1 METRILPTDLPP
13 LLHQAVDEAVR
24 LLRGGE
30 VVALPTET
38 VYGLAADALNAA
50 AVAKIFE
57 VKERPTFDPLIVH
70 LPHKKDIAMVADV
83 PPEIAAVVQKLTD
96 RFWPGPLTLL
106 LPKKPEVPDLVT
118 AGMPTVAVRV
128 SSNNVFKRVAQGL
141 GRPLAAPSANRFG
154 SISPTSAPA
163 VQAELDGRIELIL
176 DGGASLHGLE
186 STIIKVEAGDKKP
199 LITIVRPGPITPDD
213 LKPFGRVQRIERTLI
228 DEASE
233 APGQLAS
240 HYAPRTPLRLLEKPS
255 DFTPEPGK
263 KYALLSYRGDPDDG
277 YADLTEWE
285 QILILSPGKGKLP
298 EAGVRFFYVL
308 RELDNAGVDEIIAEP
323 LHEHG
328 VGIAMMDKL
337 RRASMK
343 VAQASPAA
351 NSQGNPAANAKGV
364 GLHFKYFDARGETL
378 NDERNVPHWRQS
390 GVPYFVTFC
399 LADALPP
406 ERLAQWTRDREDFF
420 ATYPQPWSRTVR
432 SLYQQQFTDPVHEW
446 LDAGAG
452 ECVLRDPA
460 IAGIVADALRHF
472 DGDRYELS
480 AWAVMPNHVHILMTP
495 NGGHTLEKIL
505 DAWKSYTAHAL
516 NKALG
521 RDGDFWQARGYD
533 AIVRGPESAR
543 AIAEYILNN
552 PAKAGFETSYVESRI

>member
-13 LLHQAVDEAVR
+13 LLHHAVDEAVR
-24 LLRGGE
+24 LLRGGD

-38 VYGLAADALNAA
+38 VYGLAADALNAS

-70 LPHKKDIAMVADV
+70 LPHKKDIAMVAEV

-118 AGMPTVAVRV
+118 AGLPTVAVRV
-128 SSNNVFKRVAQGL
+128 SSNNVFKRVVQGL

-163 VQAELDGRIELIL
+163 VQAELDGKIELIL

-186 STIIKVEAGDKKP
+186 STIIKVEPGEKKP

-213 LKPFGRVQRIERTLI
+213 LKPFGKVQRVDRTLI

-240 HYAPRTPLRLLEKPS
+240 HYAPSTPLRLLEKPS

-263 KYALLSYRGDPDDG
+263 KYALLSYRGDPEDG

-337 RRASMK
+337 RRAS
-343 VAQASPAA
+343 V
-351 NSQGNPAANAKGV
+351 KGGHSARLPEV
-364 GLHFKYFDARGETL
+364 RKKAVLDAKYFDFHGDIQNQEL
-378 NDERNVPHWRQS
+378 NLPQWRQAGTS
-390 GVPYFVTFC
+390 YFVTFR
-399 LADALPP
+399 LADSIPQEKL
-406 ERLAQWTRDREDFF
+406 EQWSRDR
-420 ATYPQPWSRTVR
+420 
-432 SLYQQQFTDPVHEW
+432 QQFITENPEPWTTELRAEFHKQFSDRFQNW
-446 LDAGAG
+446 LDAGEGACLLKD
-452 ECVLRDPA
+452 EA
-460 IAGIVADALRHF
+460 IAVIVADALKHF
-472 DGDRYELS
+472 AGDRYELG
-480 AWAVMPNHVHILMTP
+480 AWVVMPNHVHVLLKP
-495 NGGHTLEKIL
+495 NGGHTLDKIL
-505 DAWKSYTAHAL
+505 HAWKSYTTHAI

-521 RDGDFWQARGYD
+521 REGDVWQNEGYD
-533 AIVRGPESAR
+533 HIVRGPKAAQ
-543 AIAEYILNN
+543 AIAKYITDN
-552 PAKAGFETSYVESRI
+552 PAQANFETPYVESRV